1 MRLISTLIIAIAFV
15 PPISAQAGDHGGG
28 GGSKTSVSPV
38 SKTPAATVGGHPYAT
53 GANSGKSA
61 GSGSGPSTATG
72 AHSGKPAGGSPDPSR
87 ATGADSGKRTGYGP
101 AGAAQKPTDG
111 VALKPVVGGEPTGT
125 GNVTTA
131 APLGAGPKSN
141 AP

>member
-1 MRLISTLIIAIAFV
+1 MRLISTLIIAIA
-15 PPISAQAGDHGGG
+15 
-28 GGSKTSVSPV
+28 
-38 SKTPAATVGGHPYAT
+38 
-53 GANSGKSA
+53 
-61 GSGSGPSTATG
+61 
-72 AHSGKPAGGSPDPSR
+72 
-87 ATGADSGKRTGYGP
+87 KRTGYGP